1 MSSTLGINS
10 SSSSFLLTGF
20 PGLEW
25 AHHWISI
32 PVFSVYLVAIVGNA
46 TIIHIV
52 RTDPSL
58 HQPMYYFLAMLAST
72 DLGLCVSTMPT
83 VLGVL
88 WLDLHGIHLY
98 ACVLQLYVVH
108 SFSFMESAMLFAMAY
123 DRFVAITN
131 PLRYPTMLTRSRVVK
146 ITVVLGLRSTMLIIP
161 PVLRLLWLSYC
172 HQNTLSHSYCL
183 HQDMIHLSCSNI
195 RFNSFY
201 ALTVILLSMGSDF
214 LFILLSYIMI
224 FHSVLAIA
232 SHKEQLKALNTC
244 VSHILAVL
252 CFYVPVLGLSIV
264 HRFARHSSPII
275 HIVMGN
281 VYILFPPLMNPII
294 YSIKTQQIRRAI
306 IRIISL
312 RQAR

>member
-1 MSSTLGINS
+1 MSIALVINS
-10 SSSSFLLTGF
+10 SSNFLLTGF

-32 PVFSVYLVAIVGNA
+32 PVFSVYLAAILGNA
-46 TIIHIV
+46 TILHIV

-88 WLDLHGIHLY
+88 WLDLRGIHLY
-98 ACVLQLYVVH
+98 ACVFQLYVVH
-108 SFSFMESAMLFAMAY
+108 SFSFMESSMLFAMAY

-131 PLRYPTMLTRSRVVK
+131 PLRYSTKLTSSRVVK
-146 ITVVLGLRSTMLIIP
+146 IIGVLGFRSIIVTVP
-161 PVLRLLWLSYC
+161 PGLRLLWFSYC
-172 HQNTLSHSYCL
+172 RHNTLSHSYCL
-183 HQDMIHLSCSNI
+183 HQDMIRLSCSNTK
-195 RFNSFY
+195 FNSLY

-214 LFILLSYIMI
+214 LFILLSYAMI
-224 FHSVLAIA
+224 FRSVLAIA

-264 HRFARHSSPII
+264 HRFAKHSSPII

-281 VYILFPPLMNPII
+281 VYILFPPLMNPVI

-306 IRIISL
+306 VRVISL

>member
-1 MSSTLGINS
+1 MSIALVINS
-10 SSSSFLLTGF
+10 SYTFLLTGF

-32 PVFSVYLVAIVGNA
+32 PVFSVYLAAIMGNC
-46 TIIHIV
+46 TILHII

-58 HQPMYYFLAMLAST
+58 HQPMYYFLAMLASI
-72 DLGLCVSTMPT
+72 DLGLCVSTMPM

-88 WLDLHGIHLY
+88 WLDLRGIHLH

-108 SFSFMESAMLFAMAY
+108 SFSYMESSMLFAMAY

-131 PLRYPTMLTRSRVVK
+131 PLRYSTKLTSSRVVK
-146 ITVVLGLRSTMLIIP
+146 ITVILGFRITVP
-161 PVLRLLWLSYC
+161 PGLRLLWFSYC
-172 HQNTLSHSYCL
+172 HHNTLSHSYCL
-183 HQDMIHLSCSNI
+183 HQDMIRLSCSNTK
-195 RFNSFY
+195 FNSLY

-214 LFILLSYIMI
+214 LFILLSYAMI
-224 FHSVLAIA
+224 FCSVLAIA

-264 HRFARHSSPII
+264 HRFAKYSSPII

-281 VYILFPPLMNPII
+281 VYILFPPLMNPVI

-306 IRIISL
+306 VKVISL
-312 RQAR
+312 REAR